1 MSSRSKARK
10 RAVDALYAAEMRD
23 EMATDLLTATQ
34 ESVAD
39 RQNQDEIFD
48 FAMELVSGVLA
59 NQIEI
64 DELLSLL
71 AQNWTLDRMPAL
83 DRAILR
89 LGIYEIAFG
98 NQVPAEVVI
107 SEAVALA
114 SELSTDDSPAFV
126 NGILAG
132 VAATRKPI

>member
-1 MSSRSKARK
+1 MSARSKARK
-10 RAVDALYAAEMRD
+10 RAIDALYAAELRD
-23 EMATDLLTATQ
+23 GMATELLAETKSQ
-34 ESVAD
+34 VDD

-48 FAMELVSGVLA
+48 FALELVTGVLT

-64 DELLSLL
+64 DETISSM
-71 AQNWTLDRMPAL
+71 AQNWSLERMPAV

-89 LGIYEIAFG
+89 LGIFEIAIAG
-98 NQVPAEVVI
+98 TEPAVAI

-114 SELSTDDSPAFV
+114 NELSTDDSGTFV
-126 NGILAG
+126 NGVLAA

>member
-64 DELLSLL
+64 DELLSSL

-107 SEAVALA
+107 SEAVGLA

>member
-1 MSSRSKARK
+1 MSSRTKARK
-10 RAVDALYAAEMRD
+10 RAVDALYAAELRD
-23 EMATDLLTATQ
+23 EMATDLLVATQ
-34 ESVAD
+34 ESVSD
-39 RQNQDEIFD
+39 RQNQDDIFD
-48 FAMELVSGVLA
+48 FAMELVNGVLA
-59 NQIEI
+59 NQLEI
-64 DELLSLL
+64 DELLSSM

-89 LGIYEIAFG
+89 LGIYEIVFG

-114 SELSTDDSPAFV
+114 SELSTDDSPAFI

>member
-1 MSSRSKARK
+1 MSARSKARK
-10 RAVDALYAAEMRD
+10 RAVDALYAAELRD
-23 EMATDLLTATQ
+23 GMATELLAETKTQ
-34 ESVAD
+34 VED

-48 FAMELVSGVLA
+48 FALELVTGVLS

-64 DELLSLL
+64 DETISSM
-71 AQNWTLDRMPAL
+71 AQNWSIDRMPAV

-89 LGIYEIAFG
+89 LGIYEISYAG
-98 NQVPAEVVI
+98 LEPAVAI

-114 SELSTDDSPAFV
+114 NELSTDDSGAFV
-126 NGILAG
+126 NGILAA

>member
-10 RAVDALYAAEMRD
+10 RAVDALYAAELRD
-23 EMATDLLTATQ
+23 GMATELLADTKSQ
-34 ESVAD
+34 VDD
-39 RQNQDEIFD
+39 RQNQDEIFE
-48 FAMELVSGVLA
+48 FALDLVTGVLA

-64 DELLSLL
+64 DETISVM
-71 AQNWTLDRMPAL
+71 AQNWSLDRMPAV

-89 LGIYEIAFG
+89 LGIYEIAYAG
-98 NQVPAEVVI
+98 IEPAVAI

-114 SELSTDDSPAFV
+114 SELSTDDSGTFV
-126 NGILAG
+126 NGILAA

>member
-1 MSSRSKARK
+1 LSSRTKARK
-10 RAVDALYAAEMRD
+10 RAIDALYAAELRD
-23 EMATDLLTATQ
+23 GMATELLQATKDQ
-34 ESVAD
+34 VTD

-48 FAMELVSGVLA
+48 FAMELVSGVLT

-64 DELLSLL
+64 DEILANV

-98 NQVPAEVVI
+98 ESTPAEVAI
-107 SEAVALA
+107 SEALALA
-114 SELSTDDSPAFV
+114 TELSTEDSPAFI
-126 NGILAG
+126 NGVLAT
-132 VAATRKPI
+132 VASTRKPI

>member
-1 MSSRSKARK
+1 MSSRTKARK

-23 EMATDLLTATQ
+23 EMATDLLLATKD
-34 ESVAD
+34 SVAD

-48 FAMELVSGVLA
+48 FAMELVNGVLA

-64 DELLSLL
+64 DELLSSL
-71 AQNWTLDRMPAL
+71 AQNWTLDRMPAV

-98 NQVPAEVVI
+98 AQVPAEVVI

-114 SELSTDDSPAFV
+114 SELSTDDSPAFI

>member
-1 MSSRSKARK
+1 LSARSKARK
-10 RAVDALYAAEMRD
+10 RAIDALYAAELRD
-23 EMATDLLTATQ
+23 GMATELLAETKSQ
-34 ESVAD
+34 VDD

-48 FAMELVSGVLA
+48 FALELVTGVLT

-64 DELLSLL
+64 DETISSM
-71 AQNWTLDRMPAL
+71 AQNWSLERMPAV

-89 LGIYEIAFG
+89 LGIFEIAIAG
-98 NQVPAEVVI
+98 TEPAVAI

-114 SELSTDDSPAFV
+114 NELSTDDSGTFV
-126 NGILAG
+126 NGVLAA

>member
-1 MSSRSKARK
+1 LSSRTKARK
-10 RAVDALYAAEMRD
+10 RAVDALYAAELRD
-23 EMATDLLTATQ
+23 GMATELLQATKDQ
-34 ESVAD
+34 VTD

-48 FAMELVSGVLA
+48 FAMELVSGVLT

-64 DELLSLL
+64 DEILANV

-98 NQVPAEVVI
+98 ESTPAEVAI
-107 SEAVALA
+107 SEALALA
-114 SELSTDDSPAFV
+114 TELSTEDSPAFI
-126 NGILAG
+126 NGVLAT
-132 VAATRKPI
+132 VASTRKPI

>member
-1 MSSRSKARK
+1 MSARSKARK
-10 RAVDALYAAEMRD
+10 RAVDALYAAELRD
-23 EMATDLLTATQ
+23 GMATELLAETKTQ
-34 ESVAD
+34 VED

-48 FAMELVSGVLA
+48 FALELVTGVLS

-64 DELLSLL
+64 DETISSM
-71 AQNWTLDRMPAL
+71 AQNWSIDRMPAV

-89 LGIYEIAFG
+89 LGIYEIFYAG
-98 NQVPAEVVI
+98 LEPAVAI

-114 SELSTDDSPAFV
+114 NELSTDDSGTFV
-126 NGILAG
+126 NGILAA

>member
-1 MSSRSKARK
+1 MSSRTKARK
-10 RAVDALYAAEMRD
+10 RAVDALYAAELRD
-23 EMATDLLTATQ
+23 EMATDLLVATQ
-34 ESVAD
+34 ESVSD
-39 RQNQDEIFD
+39 RQNQDDIFD
-48 FAMELVSGVLA
+48 FAMELVNGVLA
-59 NQIEI
+59 NQLEI
-64 DELLSLL
+64 DELLSSF

-89 LGIYEIAFG
+89 LGIYEIVFG

-114 SELSTDDSPAFV
+114 SELSTDDSPAFI

>member
-64 DELLSLL
+64 DELLSSL

>member
-1 MSSRSKARK
+1 
-10 RAVDALYAAEMRD
+10 
-23 EMATDLLTATQ
+23 MATELLAETKSQ
-34 ESVAD
+34 VDD

-48 FAMELVSGVLA
+48 FALELVTGVLT

-64 DELLSLL
+64 DETISSM
-71 AQNWTLDRMPAL
+71 AQNWSLERMPAV

-89 LGIYEIAFG
+89 LGIFEIAIAG
-98 NQVPAEVVI
+98 TEPAVAI

-114 SELSTDDSPAFV
+114 NELSTDDSGTFV
-126 NGILAG
+126 NGVLAA

>member
-48 FAMELVSGVLA
+48 FAMALVSGVLA

-64 DELLSLL
+64 DELLSSL

-98 NQVPAEVVI
+98 NEVPAEVVI

-114 SELSTDDSPAFV
+114 SELSTDDSPTFV